1 MAEVQYT
8 KTAVMKTTEGDVT
21 LTQGDARALQKQ
33 LDDSHRFFKR
43 LDPDTGV
50 LTYYDIFSAACG
62 FCKVLTITPGTK
74 ASAEIPCEDGL
85 PDCPAAD
92 DPGTI
97 VVDGPVA
104 DGGEATE

>member
-33 LDDSHRFFKR
+33 LDDSARFFKQ

-50 LTYYDIFSAACG
+50 LTYYDIMSAGCG

-74 ASAEIPCEDGL
+74 EATAVTCEDGL
-85 PDCPAAD
+85 PNCPAD
-92 DPGTI
+92 DPGT
-97 VVDGPVA
+97 VSVDTPAA
-104 DGGEATE
+104 DGGDTTE